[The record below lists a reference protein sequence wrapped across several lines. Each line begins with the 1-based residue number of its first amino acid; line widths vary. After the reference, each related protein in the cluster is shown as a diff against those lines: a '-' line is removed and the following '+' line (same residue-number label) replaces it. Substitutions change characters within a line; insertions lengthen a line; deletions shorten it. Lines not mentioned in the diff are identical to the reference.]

1 MDSRRRFRPR
11 LMYVMTPRGT
21 LEPRRSGHVDR
32 PSNRVETLFN
42 QEPRDGTASGRGNP
56 TTSLL
61 ASTVEKS
68 LGWQCWVRPY
78 RKPTQVGEASS
89 LR

>member
-11 LMYVMTPRGT
+11 FVYVMTPQGT
-21 LEPRRSGHVDR
+21 LEQRRSGCVDW
-32 PSNRVETLFN
+32 PSNRVERRKAIETGPQAPGATQRRVFWSR
-42 QEPRDGTASGRGNP
+42 QSRKAW
-56 TTSLL
+56 
-61 ASTVEKS
+61 
-68 LGWQCWVRPY
+68 GWQYMKRPY

>member
-11 LMYVMTPRGT
+11 VVYVMTPQGT
-21 LEPRRSGHVDR
+21 LEQRRSGCVDW
-32 PSNRVETLFN
+32 PSNRVEAPLN
-42 QEPRDGTASGRGNP
+42 RASRRDRKRTGQPKRESSGVDSR
-56 TTSLL
+56 
-61 ASTVEKS
+61 EK
-68 LGWQCWVRPY
+68 LGVAVHATRPY

>member
-11 LMYVMTPRGT
+11 FVYVMTPQGT
-21 LEPRRSGHVDR
+21 LEQRRSGCVDW
-32 PSNRVETLFN
+32 PSNRVERPQGN
-42 QEPRDGTASGRGNP
+42 RDGTASRQGNLKA
-56 TTSLL
+56 SLL
-61 ASTVEKS
+61 ESTVEKS
-68 LGWQCWVRPY
+68 LVGQCMERPY

>member
-11 LMYVMTPRGT
+11 PLYVTTPQGT

-32 PSNRVETLFN
+32 PSNRVETLLN
-42 QEPRDGTASGRGNP
+42 QEFRDGTASGRGNP

-68 LGWQCWVRPY
+68 LGWQYEGRPY

>member
-11 LMYVMTPRGT
+11 IVYVTTPQGT
-21 LEPRRSGHVDR
+21 LEQRRSGCVDW
-32 PSNRVETLFN
+32 PSNRVDAPLTER
-42 QEPRDGTASGRGNP
+42 RDGTASVRGNP
-56 TTSLL
+56 SASLL
-61 ASTVEKS
+61 ESTVEKS
-68 LGWQCWVRPY
+68 LGRQYTERPY

>member
-11 LMYVMTPRGT
+11 VVYVMTPQGT
-21 LEPRRSGHVDR
+21 LERRRSGCVDW
-32 PSNRVETLFN
+32 PSNRVDLARG
-42 QEPRDGTASGRGNP
+42 RDGTASPRGNP
-56 TTSLL
+56 TASLL
-61 ASTVEKS
+61 ESTVEKS
-68 LGWQCWVRPY
+68 LLGQCATRPY

>member
-11 LMYVMTPRGT
+11 FAYVMTPQGT
-21 LEPRRSGHVDR
+21 LEPRRSGCVDW
-32 PSNRVETLFN
+32 PSNRVEAPLK
-42 QEPRDGTASGRGNP
+42 ERRDGTASRQGNLKA
-56 TTSLL
+56 SLL
-61 ASTVEKS
+61 ESTVEKS
-68 LGWQCWVRPY
+68 LLGQCATRPY